1 MLSEVMLVIMA
12 VLMPVMCFIAFWL
25 GIKTAFLIKQPEKKP
40 AKSTKPKKN
49 TKKPE
54 QSKENK
60 VFNAVLA
67 NINAYDGTGFGQKEI
82 K

>member
-12 VLMPVMCFIAFWL
+12 VITPPMCILSFWA
-25 GIKTAFLIKQPEKKP
+25 GIKTAFFIKQPEKKP
-40 AKSTKPKKN
+40 AKTKKN

-82 K
+82 E